1 MLHKMLQ
8 KNPNKLFGQLN
19 SIPEEH
25 DVTFFIIKLFIL
37 YWSLAD

>member
-8 KNPNKLFGQLN
+8 KNPNKLFGKLN